1 MSARARLVLPCLALA
16 LAAGSAG
23 AANLTEAEKDAI
35 CREAADRYQ
44 AEFGTAPKAEPVR
57 VILTYKNLFCP
68 RLATVTRGERVR
80 FVNVDRRTSHSVW
93 FRDAGQAESDR
104 FFPKE
109 QHEVTVDLPEGEHEY
124 LCGPHWEREGMIG
137 RLIVSGE
144 RK

>member
-1 MSARARLVLPCLALA
+1 MSPFARL
-16 LAAGSAG
+16 AG
-23 AANLTEAEKDAI
+23 AALSVALAGLPARAAGLTDAEKDAI

-44 AEFGTAPKAEPVR
+44 AEYGVAPDAEPVR

-68 RLATVTRGERVR
+68 RLATVKRGERIR

-93 FRDAGQAESDR
+93 FRDAGRPESDR

-109 QHEVTVDLPEGEHEY
+109 QHEITVDLPEGEHEY

-137 RLIVSGE
+137 RLSVSGGP
-144 RK
+144 K

>member
-1 MSARARLVLPCLALA
+1 MSPRARLVLASFALA
-16 LAAGSAG
+16 LAMGPAW
-23 AANLTEAEKDAI
+23 AANLTVAEKDAI

-44 AEFGTAPKAEPVR
+44 AEFGTAPDAEPLR

-68 RLATVTRGERVR
+68 RLASVKRGERVR

-93 FRDAGQAESDR
+93 FRDAGQAEGDR

-137 RLIVSGE
+137 RLIVSGDT
-144 RK
+144 K